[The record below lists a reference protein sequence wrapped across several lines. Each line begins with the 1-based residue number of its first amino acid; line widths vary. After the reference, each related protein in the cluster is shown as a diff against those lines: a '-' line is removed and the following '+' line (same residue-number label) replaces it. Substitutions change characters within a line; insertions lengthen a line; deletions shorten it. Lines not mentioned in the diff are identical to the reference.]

1 MFARLLL
8 YAALCAGMLLAGLA
22 PAKAAP
28 VYNITFLSTSTT
40 AYSSNHSGQLAGT
53 PDFPSSIRHAA
64 LWNDQAV
71 PTDLGA
77 LGDVSHANIIGN
89 NGIVAGYTG
98 RKPVDACTGPG
109 NCRTGPLTPALKP
122 AALILLLTG
131 LLAIGAGRHGPQRQ
145 LIFS

>member
-22 PAKAAP
+22 PARAAP
-28 VYNITFLSTSTT
+28 VYTITFLSTSTT
-40 AYSSNHSGQLAGT
+40 AYSSNHSGQLAGA
-53 PDFPSSIRHAA
+53 PDFPSSIRHAV
-64 LWNDQAV
+64 LLNDQAV

-77 LGDVSHANIIGN
+77 LGDVGRANIIGN

-98 RKPVDACTGPG
+98 RKPVDTCTGPG
-109 NCRTGPLTPALKP
+109 NCRTGPLTLVPEP

-131 LLAIGAGRHGPQRQ
+131 LLAIGAGRHEPQRQ